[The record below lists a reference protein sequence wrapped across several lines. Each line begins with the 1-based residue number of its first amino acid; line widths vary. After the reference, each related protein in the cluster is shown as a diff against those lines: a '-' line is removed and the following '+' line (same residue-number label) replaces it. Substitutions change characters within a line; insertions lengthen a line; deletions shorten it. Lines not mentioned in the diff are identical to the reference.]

1 MRPEVSR
8 CFLKS
13 YGQHNFMFMN
23 LCLYI
28 FQSSWADDSQDWHTA
43 AHYRSGG
50 SNPPCAPRADQWHV
64 PLSGLS
70 HCHQGCG
77 ATVQVHTGM
86 WATCALTHACLTCMH
101 TYPGSIHT
109 QTHQLW
115 LVFPLICTCII
126 ACVGVHIWKY
136 RWGKKIKREQLQTC
150 PQDVGAGTVQWLEC
164 WACDRKVTCLSLGG
178 IIFFSWVNL
187 LCWLIMISVPPPCQ
201 CSSM

>member
-13 YGQHNFMFMN
+13 YGQHNFMFIN
-23 LCLYI
+23 LWESSDFVFGFGRKCLYI

-77 ATVQVHTGM
+77 TTVQVHTGM
-86 WATCALTHACLTCMH
+86 WATCALTYMCTCMLNTH
-101 TYPGSIHT
+101 AYLPWQHPYTYPSAMTCFSTYLHMYHCMCGC
-109 QTHQLW
+109 THMKIQ
-115 LVFPLICTCII
+115 
-126 ACVGVHIWKY
+126 VG
-136 RWGKKIKREQLQTC
+136 
-150 PQDVGAGTVQWLEC
+150 
-164 WACDRKVTCLSLGG
+164 
-178 IIFFSWVNL
+178 
-187 LCWLIMISVPPPCQ
+187 
-201 CSSM
+201 